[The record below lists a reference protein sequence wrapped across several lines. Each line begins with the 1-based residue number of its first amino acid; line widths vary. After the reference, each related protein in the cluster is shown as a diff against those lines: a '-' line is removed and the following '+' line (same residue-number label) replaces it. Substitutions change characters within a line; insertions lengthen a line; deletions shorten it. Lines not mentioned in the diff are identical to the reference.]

1 MSEST
6 GERRGVSVFAHHT
19 DGRQLEAPGAD
30 SFDVTE
36 VGALMISRAG
46 ESVVAMAPRTWTLAY
61 RTAENLLWHDTRPQ
75 VPAEPEKPFQM
86 PFGVVDR
93 KDVVAQRLRELDN

>member
-1 MSEST
+1 MSEP
-6 GERRGVSVFAHHT
+6 GVVAHT
-19 DGRQLEAPGAD
+19 PDGRQLEAPSAD

-36 VGALMISRAG
+36 VGALILSRAG
-46 ESVVAMAPRTWTLAY
+46 EAIVALPPRTWTLAY
-61 RTAENLLWHDTRPQ
+61 RASENLLWHDPTPQ

-93 KDVVAQRLRELDN
+93 R